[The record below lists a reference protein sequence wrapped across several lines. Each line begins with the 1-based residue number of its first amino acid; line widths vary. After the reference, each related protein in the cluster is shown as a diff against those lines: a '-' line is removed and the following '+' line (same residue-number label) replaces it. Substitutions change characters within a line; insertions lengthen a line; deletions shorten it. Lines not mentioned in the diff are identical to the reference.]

1 MGLQT
6 PSRPS
11 PGLGRSA
18 KGFGP
23 QGPDVMSPA
32 MVALSNKLKLKR
44 QLEYEEQAFQ
54 DMSGVSAAP
63 GEAGWGLGPSTE
75 IQAGADGLPRQP
87 VRVSAARPSLTQF
100 EDLGLRPLPST
111 SALPHPGGPAR
122 QQRFTVDVEKDEES
136 QGQWELPSAAG
147 QAAERKRPQW

>member
-11 PGLGRSA
+11 LGLGRSA

-63 GEAGWGLGPSTE
+63 GEAGGERGLSTE
-75 IQAGADGLPRQP
+75 SQAGAERC
-87 VRVSAARPSLTQF
+87 
-100 EDLGLRPLPST
+100 PLPT
-111 SALPHPGGPAR
+111 SA
-122 QQRFTVDVEKDEES
+122 
-136 QGQWELPSAAG
+136 
-147 QAAERKRPQW
+147 